1 MMIKDSIVDWLLFDC
16 ETTGCYQTVG
26 FQKSEEVDVN
36 CPKQIVSSEIS
47 PEVNKDEEE
56 DKNDVI
62 II

>member
-1 MMIKDSIVDWLLFDC
+1 MKDSIVDWLLFDC
-16 ETTGCYQTVG
+16 ETLGCHENVG

-47 PEVNKDEEE
+47 SEVEKEDEEDE
-56 DKNDVI
+56 NDVI